1 MSGCEVMDTFLLYI
15 LVAVVAGGIA
25 GILGFNFGWLRAYDQ
40 RTEDVEHYRKLWGN
54 EVEHSGKL
62 WNALCECDSKD
73 DSSTEHVSS

>member
-1 MSGCEVMDTFLLYI
+1 MDIFDTHYIVLAVIISGM
-15 LVAVVAGGIA
+15 
-25 GILGFNFGWLRAYDQ
+25 LGYNSGWLRGYDK
-40 RTEDVEHYRKLWGN
+40 RTEDVEHYRKLLGN